1 LISCH
6 LLFLTREIDLFYK
19 KFKDNIK
26 NNKMSLKGCVKEL
39 NQLKLEINRNNAVN
53 KKLRIRAKELEQS
66 IKEYLQQKNQNG
78 LKYNGQ
84 AIIVENKEKR
94 TTKSKKEK
102 YDSTISFLQ
111 SIGVSNPEEAYLQL
125 EDLKK
130 GDAIEQTTLKFK
142 KI

>member
-1 LISCH
+1 
-6 LLFLTREIDLFYK
+6 
-19 KFKDNIK
+19 
-26 NNKMSLKGCVKEL
+26 MSLKGYVEEL

-53 KKLRIRAKELEQS
+53 KKLRIRAKELEYS
-66 IKEYLQQKNQNG
+66 IKKYLQEKNQNG

-94 TTKSKKEK
+94 ANKNKKEK
-102 YDSTISFLQ
+102 YESTINFLH

-130 GDAIEQTTLKFK
+130 GEAIEQTTLKFK

>member
-1 LISCH
+1 
-6 LLFLTREIDLFYK
+6 
-19 KFKDNIK
+19 
-26 NNKMSLKGCVKEL
+26 MSLKGYVEEL

-53 KKLRIRAKELEQS
+53 KKLRIRAKELEHS

-94 TTKSKKEK
+94 TNKSKKEK
-102 YDSTISFLQ
+102 YESAISFLH

-130 GDAIEQTTLKFK
+130 GDVIEQTTLKFK
-142 KI
+142 KYNN

>member
-1 LISCH
+1 
-6 LLFLTREIDLFYK
+6 
-19 KFKDNIK
+19 
-26 NNKMSLKGCVKEL
+26 MSLKGCVKEL